1 MTLPTVSFLQELKRK
16 CDEAVEAAGGE
27 RPTLTTMD
35 KVLNFC
41 SRNGGEVLQTAIGS
55 GLKSGVTHMATA
67 AGVSSGV
74 AIPGTSVPLVM
85 TGGVVFIP
93 LGAVLAPWIG
103 AATIAYKADSIF
115 QLHDLNDM
123 AKGRRQGLSC
133 TCGNCSANI
142 EYAVGK
148 KETVVAR
155 TAIGIFT
162 AGISELGFRT
172 ASIVKSF
179 EKNRP
184 KERHARSLTESG
196 RNGCN
201 VALATILNLVGG
213 EGKKAIRQATT
224 VLVCEDGW
232 SRLKK
237 YM

>member
-85 TGGVVFIP
+85 TGGVVFMP

-155 TAIGIFT
+155 TAIGRPT
-162 AGISELGFRT
+162 SE
-172 ASIVKSF
+172 A
-179 EKNRP
+179 
-184 KERHARSLTESG
+184 
-196 RNGCN
+196 C
-201 VALATILNLVGG
+201 
-213 EGKKAIRQATT
+213 
-224 VLVCEDGW
+224 
-232 SRLKK
+232 SR
-237 YM
+237 